1 LIVPAIGKPQ
11 TDTTAATPS
20 LTTFGVLMQALDNIP
35 RQSQMPQVMSRQGGS
50 QMRLG
55 SENPQADN
63 RIVRL
68 MAATVRDSSQIEI
81 AKPVQ
86 PVSLDPC
93 I

>member
-1 LIVPAIGKPQ
+1 
-11 TDTTAATPS
+11 
-20 LTTFGVLMQALDNIP
+20 
-35 RQSQMPQVMSRQGGS
+35 
-50 QMRLG
+50 MRLG

-63 RIVRL
+63 QIVWL

-86 PVSLDPC
+86 PVSLDPF

>member
-35 RQSQMPQVMSRQGGS
+35 RQSQMPQVMSRQGSS

-55 SENPQADN
+55 SENPQGDN

-68 MAATVRDSSQIEI
+68 MAAAVRDSSQIEI